1 MLKSVS
7 LILLL
12 SVMIALV
19 RSEDPAVAPTEP
31 APVAAADPAP
41 VSVLRKC
48 YVCNSIDD
56 ASCAGENGKF
66 AANDKHKKDCT
77 NGESFCRIITQ
88 NSKLILINK
97 VCTNF
102 WYNKSISF
110 MNSWWRKVN
119 NSSMRQRVVQT
130 KLRRL
135 LQDSRQVNP
144 ERVHMQLRRLL

>member
-1 MLKSVS
+1 
-7 LILLL
+7 
-12 SVMIALV
+12 MIALV

-88 NSKLILINK
+88 NIDGEKSIIRQCAKELYKPNYVGCYK
-97 VCTNF
+97 TAGKSTQNVCTC
-102 WYNKSISF
+102 
-110 MNSWWRKVN
+110 NSGDYCNSASVFK
-119 NSSMRQRVVQT
+119 SSMLAIALSAIVAS
-130 KLRRL
+130 LFI
-135 LQDSRQVNP
+135 
-144 ERVHMQLRRLL
+144 